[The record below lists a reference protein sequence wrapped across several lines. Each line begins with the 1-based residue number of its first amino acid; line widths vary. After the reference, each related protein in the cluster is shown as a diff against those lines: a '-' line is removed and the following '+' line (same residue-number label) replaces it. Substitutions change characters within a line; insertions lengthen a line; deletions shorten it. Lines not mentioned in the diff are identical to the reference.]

1 MVFMC
6 HSAQMLDFVLRAHT
20 FRAWVR
26 VKLFVWRGFIIP
38 PTKEGP
44 SPKRLVY
51 KQLFDTFKSFLS
63 LTFNLL
69 LSVAREHLG
78 YIIFLSLAR

>member
-1 MVFMC
+1 MC
-6 HSAQMLDFVLRAHT
+6 HSTQTLDFVLRART

-26 VKLFVWRGFIIP
+26 VKLFVWRGSIIP
-38 PTKEGP
+38 PTEEGP

-51 KQLFDTFKSFLS
+51 KQLFDTFKSLLS
-63 LTFNLL
+63 LIFNLL
-69 LSVAREHLG
+69 LPVAHGHLE